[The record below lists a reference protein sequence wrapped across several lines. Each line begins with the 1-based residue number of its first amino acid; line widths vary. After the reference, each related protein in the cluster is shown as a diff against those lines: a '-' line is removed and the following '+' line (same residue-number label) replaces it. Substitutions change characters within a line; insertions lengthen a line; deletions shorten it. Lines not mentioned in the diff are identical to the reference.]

1 MELLDLDCPRSIE
14 RSHLEL
20 FGRSIP
26 KAAAQVVKVF
36 IGSTGLS
43 VTMTGST
50 S

>member
-26 KAAAQVVKVF
+26 KAAQVVKVF